1 MTDMKQKQNKIVVI
15 ALFGKSGAGK
25 DYLIKTLPPNEYHKI
40 IPTTTRPKRDYEVN
54 GVDYHFITVGDMT
67 AKVLQGDMIEVT
79 DFNNWFYGTEF
90 SELKEDKINIGI
102 FNIHAIECILQD
114 ERLEVYPIYINS
126 SPKTRLLRALNR
138 EDEPDCLEIC
148 RRFLAD
154 EKDFDDI
161 DFIYNTYWNE
171 KDFTPYLDKIIKDII
186 AKIDI

>member
-40 IPTTTRPKRDYEVN
+40 IPTTTRPKRDYEAN
-54 GVDYHFITVGDMT
+54 GVDYHFITVEDMT

-90 SELKEDKINIGI
+90 SELREDKINIGI

-126 SPKTRLLRALNR
+126 SPKTRLLRALYR
-138 EDEPDCLEIC
+138 EEKPDCWEIC

-161 DFIYNTYWNE
+161 GFIYNTYWNE
-171 KDFTPYLDKIIKDII
+171 EDSTGPLDKIIKDII